1 MKEITLKRQLLYIML
16 LAKLIVIAYIWLNKN
31 SGGLSSEQAIGAIS
45 LITPMF
51 AVYLGVMYK
60 DLAKTKLKNSVGRP
74 GSVPKSFRNL
84 TFVTILVYIVAIIT
98 VVTLKAF
105 STTFSYNQFQ
115 TMLTAVESGF
125 GVYVGQIIFSLFK
138 KGDDDE

>member
-1 MKEITLKRQLLYIML
+1 MKEITLKRQLLYLML
-16 LAKLIVIAYIWLNKN
+16 FAKLIVIAYIWLNKN
-31 SGGLSSEQAIGAIS
+31 SGGLSSEQAIGAIT
-45 LITPMF
+45 LITPLF

-60 DLAKTKLKNSVGRP
+60 ELAKTKLKNSVGRP

-84 TFVTILVYIVAIIT
+84 TFVTLFVYIAAIIT
-98 VVTLKAF
+98 VVTLKA
-105 STTFSYNQFQ
+105 SGTFSYNQFQ